1 MEGKEANGYSYTAG
15 NKSICW
21 VRTMACFAVAVLA
34 PSLSPRGK
42 SKQRQEKNMNSTNN
56 RNVSG
61 NVVEAQE
68 LTKQFGEEIAVD
80 SLNMRVPRGS
90 IFGFIGP
97 SGCGKTTTVRLM
109 TGVHTPTSGQV
120 TVLGKDPVHFT
131 KTDREKIGYLI
142 QNFVLYPELTVWENL
157 NFTASFYGVSLLG
170 RPRRLNHL
178 LEFVE
183 LKEDRNKLA
192 GALSGGMKRRLS
204 LAATLVHNPE
214 LLFLDEPTAGID
226 PLLRRKFWDYFKELQ
241 TEGHTLFV
249 TTQYV
254 GEAAYCDLVGV
265 MYEGKLLMVETPENL
280 RKKAFGGEIVSIKT
294 SEWIRFEDRKKL
306 EALPFVQSKVKVISD
321 TEIEIIVDEAST
333 AMPALIEASKAARIN
348 IETIEEIT
356 PPYDDVFVR
365 LIERE
370 TANVETV

>member
-1 MEGKEANGYSYTAG
+1 
-15 NKSICW
+15 
-21 VRTMACFAVAVLA
+21 
-34 PSLSPRGK
+34 
-42 SKQRQEKNMNSTNN
+42 MNSTNN
-56 RNVSG
+56 KNVSG
-61 NVVEAQE
+61 NMVETRE
-68 LTKQFGEEIAVD
+68 LTKQFGEEIAVN
-80 SLNMRVPRGS
+80 SLTMNVPHGS

-97 SGCGKTTTVRLM
+97 SGCGKTTTVRML

-120 TVLGKDPVHFT
+120 SVLGKEPIHFT
-131 KTDREKIGYLI
+131 KSDREKIGYLI
-142 QNFVLYPELTVWENL
+142 QSFVLYPELTVWENL

-170 RPRRLNHL
+170 RPKRLNHL

-204 LAATLVHNPE
+204 LAATLVHNPT

-241 TEGHTLFV
+241 AEGHTLFI

-254 GEAAYCDLVGV
+254 GEAAHCDLVGV
-265 MYEGKLLMVETPENL
+265 MYEGRLLMVETPENL

-294 SEWIRFEDRKKL
+294 SEWIRYEDRKKL
-306 EALPFVQSKVKVISD
+306 ETLPFVQGKIKVINDS
-321 TEIEIIVDEAST
+321 EIEVIVDEAST

-348 IETIEEIT
+348 IETMEEIT

-370 TANVETV
+370 TANVQTV

>member
-1 MEGKEANGYSYTAG
+1 
-15 NKSICW
+15 
-21 VRTMACFAVAVLA
+21 
-34 PSLSPRGK
+34 
-42 SKQRQEKNMNSTNN
+42 MNSTNN
-56 RNVSG
+56 KNVSG
-61 NVVEAQE
+61 NMVETRE
-68 LTKQFGEEIAVD
+68 LTKQFGEEIAVN
-80 SLNMRVPRGS
+80 SLTMNVPNGS

-97 SGCGKTTTVRLM
+97 SGCGKTTTVRML
-109 TGVHTPTSGQV
+109 TGVHTPTSGQIS
-120 TVLGKDPVHFT
+120 VLGKEPIHFT
-131 KTDREKIGYLI
+131 KSDREKIGYLI
-142 QNFVLYPELTVWENL
+142 QSFVLYPELTVWENL
-157 NFTASFYGVSLLG
+157 NFAASFYGVSLLG
-170 RPRRLNHL
+170 RPKRLNHL

-183 LKEDRNKLA
+183 LKDDRNKLA

-204 LAATLVHNPE
+204 LAATLVHNPS

-241 TEGHTLFV
+241 AEGHTLFI

-265 MYEGKLLMVETPENL
+265 MYEGRLLMVETPENL

-294 SEWIRFEDRKKL
+294 SEWIRYEERKKL
-306 EALPFVQSKVKVISD
+306 EALPFVQGKIKVINDS
-321 TEIEIIVDEAST
+321 EIEVTVDEAST

-348 IETIEEIT
+348 IETMEEIT

-370 TANVETV
+370 TANVQTV